1 MIMLSNNTI
10 SAMAAA
16 NATIGTLSLVDSS
29 GTVQKANW
37 GLTPGAADY
46 FLTGGNVLATARAA
60 IPSGLYAIHVRA
72 NAQLVPLKEKAWFV
86 IQVS

>member
-1 MIMLSNNTI
+1 MIMLSNNTV
-10 SAMAAA
+10 SAMAPA
-16 NATIGTLSLVDSS
+16 NATIGTMLLVDSS
-29 GTVQKANW
+29 GTAQKANW

-46 FLTGGNVLATARAA
+46 FLTSGNVLATALAS
-60 IPSGLYAIHVRA
+60 IPAGLYAIHVRA